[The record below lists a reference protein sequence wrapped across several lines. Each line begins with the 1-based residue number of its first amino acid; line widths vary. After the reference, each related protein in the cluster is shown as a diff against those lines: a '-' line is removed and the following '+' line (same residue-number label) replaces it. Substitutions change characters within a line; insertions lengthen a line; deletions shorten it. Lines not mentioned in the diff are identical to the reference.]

1 MFTDDELYRN
11 LLLEPLR
18 TCADYVPKMG
28 QGGSGVSLL
37 GFQRLYGDDPLYHWM
52 GFDSPQLY
60 AAHKAAG
67 GMTSLYRQ
75 LGIGCERLFRTVVQ
89 DACDLN
95 DEQANWSYSI
105 VVSGGVERKLS
116 LDARVDL
123 ADLEDSAVLR
133 RVADWLEAYRMKLD
147 VKTELRGAVFEVR
160 QGYKSKDSKRQNA
173 DLANAAT
180 AYTQGYLPIL
190 AVMSM
195 QLDNVLRIRYEG
207 AKMGVLAGVPNSED
221 PLTSTFAFCRQVVG
235 YDLESFFLQCGAVA
249 RASRRHTRSAFGA
262 IVMTRQN
269 ADLTFKGN
277 VDAGRHGWLRLTPA
291 YSVALVR
298 KTLAEVP
305 PGSRIIDPFS
315 GTGTTGLCAAEMGFD
330 AKLVDINPFL
340 VWLAKAKTYGYSEEI
355 LTSSLD
361 TLEETVS
368 VAASYPAGAEL
379 WQPAIFNIERW
390 WSPSNLASLKRL
402 RAALDEQHEHPAKD
416 LLLVAFCKTL
426 IGVSNAAFNHQ
437 SMSFKPQSDTLPLW
451 ETEGDHIL
459 ERFAQEFKHILDTAR
474 MGLHGKISVELA
486 DSRNLSTVRGPEFDV
501 LYTSPP
507 YANRMSY
514 IRELRPYMYW
524 LRFIEEAKEAGE
536 LDWTAIGGTW
546 GMATSRLI
554 GWEPS
559 NFIPLGSTFE
569 SVVSEI
575 GSLPEKNSAL
585 LARYVHRYF
594 HDMWGHF
601 QAARRILTPGGQAI
615 YIVGN
620 STFFGKLVPTQEWY
634 AELMLNAGFSEVTIE
649 VLRKRNS
656 KKELFE
662 YAVTGHVG

>member
-207 AKMGVLAGVPNSED
+207 PKWE
-221 PLTSTFAFCRQVVG
+221 FWRECR
-235 YDLESFFLQCGAVA
+235 
-249 RASRRHTRSAFGA
+249 
-262 IVMTRQN
+262 
-269 ADLTFKGN
+269 
-277 VDAGRHGWLRLTPA
+277 TP
-291 YSVALVR
+291 
-298 KTLAEVP
+298 K
-305 PGSRIIDPFS
+305 
-315 GTGTTGLCAAEMGFD
+315 
-330 AKLVDINPFL
+330 
-340 VWLAKAKTYGYSEEI
+340 I
-355 LTSSLD
+355 L
-361 TLEETVS
+361 
-368 VAASYPAGAEL
+368 
-379 WQPAIFNIERW
+379 
-390 WSPSNLASLKRL
+390 
-402 RAALDEQHEHPAKD
+402 
-416 LLLVAFCKTL
+416 
-426 IGVSNAAFNHQ
+426 
-437 SMSFKPQSDTLPLW
+437 
-451 ETEGDHIL
+451 
-459 ERFAQEFKHILDTAR
+459 
-474 MGLHGKISVELA
+474 
-486 DSRNLSTVRGPEFDV
+486 
-501 LYTSPP
+501 
-507 YANRMSY
+507 
-514 IRELRPYMYW
+514 
-524 LRFIEEAKEAGE
+524 
-536 LDWTAIGGTW
+536 
-546 GMATSRLI
+546 
-554 GWEPS
+554 
-559 NFIPLGSTFE
+559 
-569 SVVSEI
+569 
-575 GSLPEKNSAL
+575 
-585 LARYVHRYF
+585 
-594 HDMWGHF
+594 
-601 QAARRILTPGGQAI
+601 
-615 YIVGN
+615 
-620 STFFGKLVPTQEWY
+620 
-634 AELMLNAGFSEVTIE
+634 
-649 VLRKRNS
+649 
-656 KKELFE
+656 
-662 YAVTGHVG
+662 